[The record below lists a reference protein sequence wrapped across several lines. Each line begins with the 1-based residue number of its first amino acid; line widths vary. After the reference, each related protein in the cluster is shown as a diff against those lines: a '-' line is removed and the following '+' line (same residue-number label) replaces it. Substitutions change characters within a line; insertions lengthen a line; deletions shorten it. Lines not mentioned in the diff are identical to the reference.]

1 MSVLGERIRQRR
13 KGLHLSQES
22 LAELIDSSQKQIS
35 KYENGEDKPSSDVVH
50 RLSQSLNVSADYL
63 LGLTDIPERPMRG
76 QADLDQDEIELL
88 NMYRR
93 IPPGERRKLI
103 EVTKVLLR

>member
-22 LAELIDSSQKQIS
+22 VAELIGSSQKQIS
-35 KYENGEDKPSSDVVH
+35 KYENGEDKPSSDVVQ

-76 QADLDQDEIELL
+76 SGDLAEDERSLIEA
-88 NMYRR
+88 YRR
-93 IPPGERRKLI
+93 ASPAQREQAM
-103 EVTKVLLR
+103 EVTRVLLR